1 MAKDA
6 PAITSEKPAETKA
19 QKFARLANLRVN
31 KALDAIAN
39 IGGLASKTNY
49 EYTPAQAGAMFAAL
63 EGELTKLQSKFK
75 NPDAVAATGFD
86 ITAIAGEKTEA

>member
-1 MAKDA
+1 MAATPA
-6 PAITSEKPAETKA
+6 PTPVAEKPAETKA

-49 EYTPAQAGAMFAAL
+49 EYTPAQAAAMFGAL
-63 EGELTKLQSKFK
+63 EAEMSKLQTKFK
-75 NPDAVAATGFD
+75 NPDAVASVGFD
-86 ITAIAGEKTEA
+86 ISAAVETPAA